1 MSRSETQITDLDCQH
16 LIRNLLDL
24 LGEED
29 RAKVDNA
36 GTLRINGNQPMFSF
50 CRIKFCAGT
59 DGGVLWNCKH
69 LWDAIT
75 FGS

>member
-16 LIRNLLDL
+16 LIRDLLDL

-29 RAKVDNA
+29 RARVDDV
-36 GTLRINGNQPMFSF
+36 GTLRINGNRPMFSL

-59 DGGVLWNCKH
+59 DG
-69 LWDAIT
+69 D
-75 FGS
+75 